1 MSATDDT
8 TRAAE
13 ATGKRE
19 MLRHTLA
26 TLVYRCA
33 KVLAGAPGG
42 FGAWRACET
51 SRTPLEILAHVND
64 LLDWAL
70 HLARGAHV
78 WNDSTPQGWDTEVA
92 RFFAGAQ
99 RLDDYLGSDEPL
111 GFAAEKLFQGP
122 VADALTHTGQL
133 AMLCRLA
140 GAPVRG
146 ENYFKADIAA
156 GRVGAEQSP
165 PRREFD

>member
-1 MSATDDT
+1 MDEQKAQSPDT
-8 TRAAE
+8 
-13 ATGKRE
+13 KRE

-26 TLVYRCA
+26 ALVYRCA
-33 KVLAGAPGG
+33 KVLAGAPAG
-42 FGAWRACET
+42 FAASRTSDT

-64 LLDWAL
+64 LLDWSL
-70 HLARGAHV
+70 HMARGAHV
-78 WNDSTPQGWDTEVA
+78 WNESAPQGWDAEVA

-99 RLDDYLGSDEPL
+99 RLDDYLASAAPL
-111 GFAAEKLFQGP
+111 GFPAEKLFQGP

-133 AMLCRLA
+133 AMLRRLT

>member
-1 MSATDDT
+1 MDEQKSPSPDT
-8 TRAAE
+8 
-13 ATGKRE
+13 KRE

-33 KVLAGAPGG
+33 KVVADAPEE
-42 FGAWRACET
+42 FAASRTSDT

-70 HLARGAHV
+70 HMARGAHV
-78 WNDSTPQGWDTEVA
+78 WNESAPREWDAEVA

-99 RLDDYLGSDEPL
+99 RLDDYLASGAPL
-111 GFAAEKLFQGP
+111 GFPAEKLFQGP

-133 AMLCRLA
+133 AMLRRLT